1 MKLQMPEMG
10 KLKAQ
15 LKRFQYVGLVLL
27 LGVLLLAFPLTS
39 EKEAKTTDQKEQQ
52 AAEEVDVETLERRL
66 QAIIT
71 QIDGVGQ
78 ADVLVTLSAGSRQIL
93 AADEKVGE
101 STTETETV
109 LTKDS
114 GSGQSAVTVQTIY
127 PTYQGVLVVC
137 DGGGDP
143 TVKLQVLN
151 ALKALTGLSSEQI
164 SICARAGGS

>member
-52 AAEEVDVETLERRL
+52 AEEVDVEALERRL

-93 AADEKVGE
+93 AANEKVGE

>member
-1 MKLQMPEMG
+1 MKLQIPELG
-10 KLKAQ
+10 KLKAL

-27 LGVLLLAFPLTS
+27 AGVLLLAFPLTT
-39 EKEAKTTDQKEQQ
+39 EQETDSAGQEQ
-52 AAEEVDVETLERRL
+52 AVSEEVDVEKLEARL

-78 ADVLVTLSAGSRQIL
+78 AEVLVTLSAGSRQIL

-101 STTETETV
+101 SATEIETV

-114 GSGQSAVTVQTIY
+114 GNGQSTVTVQTIY

-137 DGGGDP
+137 DGGNDP
-143 TVKLQVLN
+143 SVKLRVLD